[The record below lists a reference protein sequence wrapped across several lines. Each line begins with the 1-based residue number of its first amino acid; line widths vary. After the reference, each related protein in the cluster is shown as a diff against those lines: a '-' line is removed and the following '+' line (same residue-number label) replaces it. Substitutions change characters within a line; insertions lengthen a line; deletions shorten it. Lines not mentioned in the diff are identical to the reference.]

1 MSNVNVN
8 KIKNLNDN
16 VTVDISADN
25 KFSITAN
32 NSSLSGNVG
41 IGSTT
46 PSVAIDAGQKTDAV
60 ALPKGTTAQRPT
72 ASAGMMRWNTTTG
85 AAEIYNGSEW
95 IEVITEYIP
104 SGSLILG

>member
-32 NSSLSGNVG
+32 NSSVSGNIG

-72 ASAGMMRWNTTTG
+72 ATAGMMRWNTTTG
-85 AAEIYNGSEW
+85 AAELYNGAEW
-95 IEVITEYIP
+95 IEVITDYIP
-104 SGSLILG
+104 SGSTILG